1 MKKSLYKSA
10 MSHVKT
16 SEDFNEVT
24 YQKLLSEMNNTKLTT
39 INNHN
44 NHKER
49 VNMQTAKK
57 RAVKGWTIG
66 IAACAVLA
74 VGTFTMNQSTLFNT
88 QSPSAVNT
96 TKPPVTGKAA
106 VNIEGVIS
114 EVSAD
119 GKSFKVGDLWV
130 TVTDATELGIKGPNA
145 AKPSEELLQKEFKV
159 GNIVSGY
166 TSQDISTGKVTADNI
181 YNNMAPQKDT
191 SSNSATTGKA
201 AVNIEGVIS
210 EVSADGKSFKVG
222 DLWVTV
228 TDATELGIKGP
239 TAAKPSEELLQ
250 KEFKVGNIVSG
261 YTSQDISTGKVTAD
275 NIYNNMAPQKDTSS
289 NSATTGKAAVNIE
302 GVISEVSAD
311 GKSFK
316 VGDLWVTVTDATEL
330 GIKGPTA
337 AKPSEELLQKEFK
350 VGNIVSGYTSQDIS
364 TGKVTADNI
373 YNNMTPQKD
382 AQ

>member
-1 MKKSLYKSA
+1 MKKSVYKSA
-10 MSHVKT
+10 MSRVKT

-24 YQKLLSEMNNTKLTT
+24 YQKLLSEMDNTKRTT

-44 NHKER
+44 NPKER

-57 RAVKGWTIG
+57 RTVKGWTIG

-130 TVTDATELGIKGPNA
+130 TVTDATK
-145 AKPSEELLQKEFKV
+145 
-159 GNIVSGY
+159 
-166 TSQDISTGKVTADNI
+166 
-181 YNNMAPQKDT
+181 
-191 SSNSATTGKA
+191 
-201 AVNIEGVIS
+201 
-210 EVSADGKSFKVG
+210 
-222 DLWVTV
+222 
-228 TDATELGIKGP
+228 LGIKGP

-261 YTSQDISTGKVTAD
+261 YTSQDTSTGKVTAD
-275 NIYNNMAPQKDTSS
+275 NIYNNMAPQKD
-289 NSATTGKAAVNIE
+289 
-302 GVISEVSAD
+302 
-311 GKSFK
+311 
-316 VGDLWVTVTDATEL
+316 
-330 GIKGPTA
+330 
-337 AKPSEELLQKEFK
+337 
-350 VGNIVSGYTSQDIS
+350 
-364 TGKVTADNI
+364 
-373 YNNMTPQKD
+373 

>member
-1 MKKSLYKSA
+1 MKKSVYKSA

-24 YQKLLSEMNNTKLTT
+24 YQKLLSEMDNSKNTN
-39 INNHN
+39 INNP
-44 NHKER
+44 KER

-57 RAVKGWTIG
+57 RTVKGWTIG

-130 TVTDATELGIKGPNA
+130 TVTDATELGIKGPTA
-145 AKPSEELLQKEFKV
+145 AEPSEELLQKEFKV

-166 TSQDISTGKVTADNI
+166 TSQDVSTGKVTADNI

-191 SSNSATTGKA
+191 SGNAATTGKA

-228 TDATELGIKGP
+228 TDATKLGIKGP
-239 TAAKPSEELLQ
+239 TAAEPSEELLQ

-261 YTSQDISTGKVTAD
+261 YTSQDVSTGKVTAD
-275 NIYNNMAPQKDTSS
+275 NIYNNMAPQKD
-289 NSATTGKAAVNIE
+289 
-302 GVISEVSAD
+302 
-311 GKSFK
+311 
-316 VGDLWVTVTDATEL
+316 
-330 GIKGPTA
+330 
-337 AKPSEELLQKEFK
+337 
-350 VGNIVSGYTSQDIS
+350 
-364 TGKVTADNI
+364 
-373 YNNMTPQKD
+373 